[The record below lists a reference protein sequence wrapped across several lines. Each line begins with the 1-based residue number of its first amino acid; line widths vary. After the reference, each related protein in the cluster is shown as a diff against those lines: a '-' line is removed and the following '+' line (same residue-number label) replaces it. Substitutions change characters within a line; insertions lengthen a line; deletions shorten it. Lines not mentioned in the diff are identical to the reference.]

1 VLHRK
6 CQTGATL
13 LSNRLGKSS
22 EGKDV
27 RRTRIVATIGPAS
40 DSDEVLLALVKAGVD
55 VFRLSFAHG
64 DIPSCIERLRRVRA
78 LAPDLAIMVDIP
90 GPKIRAG
97 SFGTTPVTLT
107 VGHEMELCE
116 AFGET
121 STSERIT
128 VERVDILSQLKS
140 GDRIHIGDGG
150 VSLQVIASGKVTKAL
165 VTSGGAVMGKPGL
178 SLPSSILN
186 DRLPTEDDRARLEA
200 LRSEEFEIL
209 AVSFVRSAFDV
220 VSVRTVLS
228 RDDVMM
234 MAKIETGEGVENLD
248 EIIAVS
254 DAIMVARGDL
264 GVRMPIEEV
273 PHLQKLIVRHGI
285 RYARPVVVATQM
297 LESMTHA
304 QVPTRA
310 EVTDVANAVLDGASA
325 VMLSGETAIG
335 DDPVGTVITMDRI
348 VSRAEESFDYA
359 KWGSS
364 LGVQQIVGTGTQS
377 TRITAAITGAAWR
390 AAMEEKAVAIVA
402 CTRSGMTAR
411 AISRFRPPMP
421 IIAITPS
428 ESTARQL
435 KSSWGV
441 QEVFMSPSTDIDELC
456 DFAIA
461 QIMKAGIAQSGDPVV
476 IMAGSQSGGA
486 AITDTVRMVIVP

>member
-1 VLHRK
+1 M
-6 CQTGATL
+6 
-13 LSNRLGKSS
+13 
-22 EGKDV
+22 

-40 DSDEVLLALVKAGVD
+40 DSDEKLKELVKAGVD

-64 DIPSCIERLRRVRA
+64 DIPSGIERLRRVRA
-78 LAPDLAIMVDIP
+78 IAPDLAIMVDIP

-97 SFGTTPVTLT
+97 SFGTSPVALN
-107 VGHEMELCE
+107 VGDPIELVE
-116 AFGET
+116 GFDRA
-121 STSERIT
+121 SSAERIV
-128 VERVDILSQLKS
+128 VERLDVLVLLKV
-140 GDRIHIGDGG
+140 GDKIHLGDGG
-150 VSLQVIASGKVTKAL
+150 VSLDVERAGTSVLAR
-165 VTSGGAVMGKPGL
+165 VTSGGSVLGKPGL
-178 SLPSSILN
+178 SLPSSLLN

-200 LRSEEFEIL
+200 LRTESFEIL
-209 AVSFVRSAFDV
+209 AVSFVRSAFDM

-228 RDDVMM
+228 RDDVML

-273 PHLQKLIVRHGI
+273 PHLQKEIVRHGV

-335 DDPVGTVITMDRI
+335 DDPVAVVTTMDRI
-348 VSRAEESFDYA
+348 VRRAEEYFDYEG
-359 KWGSS
+359 WGSS
-364 LGVQQIVGTGTQS
+364 LGVQQIGAGTRS

-421 IIAITPS
+421 IVAITPS
-428 ESTARQL
+428 DSTARQL
-435 KSSWGV
+435 RSSWGV
-441 QEVFMSPSTDIDELC
+441 QEIYVSPEQDIDELC
-456 DFAIA
+456 DLAVTRLKRSGIA
-461 QIMKAGIAQSGDPVV
+461 KAGDPIV
-476 IMAGSQSGGA
+476 IMAGSASGGA
-486 AITDTVRMVIVP
+486 QITDTVRMIIVP

>member
-1 VLHRK
+1 
-6 CQTGATL
+6 
-13 LSNRLGKSS
+13 
-22 EGKDV
+22 V

-40 DSDEVLLALVKAGVD
+40 DTDEVLLELVKAGVD
-55 VFRLSFAHG
+55 VFRLSMAHG

-97 SFGTTPVTLT
+97 TFGTTPVGLEINSD
-107 VGHEMELCE
+107 VELIE
-116 AFGET
+116 GFGEA
-121 STSERIT
+121 STASTIY
-128 VERVDILSQLKS
+128 VEREDILGQLKV

-150 VSLQVIASGKVTKAL
+150 VSLEVLNSGKSTTAKVI
-165 VTSGGAVMGKPGL
+165 SGGAVMGKPGL

-186 DRLPTEDDRARLEA
+186 DRLPTDDDRARLEA
-200 LRSEEFEIL
+200 LKSEPFEIL
-209 AVSFVRSAFDV
+209 AVSFVRSAFDI

-234 MAKIETGEGVENLD
+234 MAKIETGEGVANLD
-248 EIIAVS
+248 EIITVS

-335 DDPVGTVITMDRI
+335 EDPVGTVVTMDRI
-348 VSRAEESFDYA
+348 VRRAEESFDYA

-364 LGVQQIVGTGTQS
+364 LGIQQIVGTGTQS

-390 AAMEEKAVAIVA
+390 AAMEERAVAIVA

-435 KSSWGV
+435 RSSWGV
-441 QEVFMSPSTDIDELC
+441 QEVFISPSTDIDVLC

-461 QIMKAGIAQSGDPVV
+461 QIKSEGIAQSGDPVV
-476 IMAGSQSGGA
+476 IMAGSSSGGKSV
-486 AITDTVRMVIVP
+486 TDTVRMVIVP